1 MIKAKIEQLELV
13 QNLENSLRIDFE
25 AKQAKAANL
34 ESYEIQLAEMQELL
48 ETMFR
53 QLPSKTEMDKLLVD
67 VSQTALGAGIDVQL
81 FQPNAEAFHD
91 FYAERPI
98 SVRMLGDYHQFGEFV
113 SGVASLPRVVILTMH
128 DIALRRATDRDVG
141 ANAGDGRL
149 ILEGTVKTYRYIDE
163 EEAAAAGRRGECA
176 MMSPS
181 HIKSTLVIML
191 IVMSSLIT
199 ACSGRQDDLNRY
211 IAEVK
216 SRPATPIPPIPPV
229 RTYTPYE
236 YEGLTGRD
244 PFRQSTSE
252 GSDQVTQS
260 GGGKGPRP
268 DLQRPREYLE
278 RFELD
283 TLSMVGTFSKET
295 SDWALD
301 SRIRTEWSTGSRSEI
316 TSGRITARLTA
327 FRTTRCS

>member
-1 MIKAKIEQLELV
+1 MFNELRDLDFNDIGSAPVSVRYVILGFLLVIILAIGYWLLIKAKVEQLELV
-13 QNLENSLRIDFE
+13 QNLENTLRVDFE

-81 FQPNAEAFHD
+81 FQPNSEAFHD

-128 DIALRRATDRDVG
+128 DIALRRATNRDVG

-163 EEAAAAGRRGECA
+163 DEAEQR
-176 MMSPS
+176 
-181 HIKSTLVIML
+181 
-191 IVMSSLIT
+191 
-199 ACSGRQDDLNRY
+199 
-211 IAEVK
+211 AEASV
-216 SRPATPIPPIPPV
+216 
-229 RTYTPYE
+229 
-236 YEGLTGRD
+236 
-244 PFRQSTSE
+244 Q
-252 GSDQVTQS
+252 
-260 GGGKGPRP
+260 
-268 DLQRPREYLE
+268 
-278 RFELD
+278 
-283 TLSMVGTFSKET
+283 
-295 SDWALD
+295 
-301 SRIRTEWSTGSRSEI
+301 
-316 TSGRITARLTA
+316 
-327 FRTTRCS
+327 